1 MKFDLKLN
9 PVIFFLKKQRP
20 FQNVQFYR
28 RSSLLVRC
36 TQAGKAKILSA
47 GPLTPRRFTIV
58 LMILFSICYF
68 SNRGSAATVVNI
80 EPIITVEGRLDDNF
94 YMTEN
99 NAREVY
105 TYVLRPGL
113 QLGVTTAKSAT
124 YLAFSMDMY
133 FYDDKSDVPQGEH
146 PAEDENYVGY
156 FWVFDTNYA
165 LTDRMNLGLRDS
177 FYRTRRVDRYD
188 EFTDNTERRLHTIN
202 RLVPMLTYQLK
213 DRFDLGLRYRRQ
225 DINYDDTDIDDS
237 VEHRG
242 IVDLLYNPSRTKTF
256 DLQYQYW
263 TFDQAGE
270 DYDYTSNQLLLIF
283 QKQYKYTAFE
293 LGGGY
298 QHRDFK
304 DPDLPDAY
312 TPAYRFAIGWR
323 NPPSF
328 EIGRRIFESDS
339 LDIKSH
345 IFFDYEQNFNDLG
358 GFRTD
363 NRFTLSMGH
372 LFLKKLKLTFYGYY
386 LFSDYDYFTGLTAN
400 GDPAIRKDEVYG
412 ISGGIRYLI
421 NDRWNLLFVLG
432 KTDRNSNL
440 VGHSYENTYC
450 TINFEFNFPL
460 GRVRILNKQ

>member
-9 PVIFFLKKQRP
+9 FIHAIFKAQRP
-20 FQNVQFYR
+20 FQFIQPYR
-28 RSSLLVRC
+28 RLSLCVRYI
-36 TQAGKAKILSA
+36 QAGKAKTLSA
-47 GPLTPRRFTIV
+47 CPGTRRCFGIV
-58 LMILFSICYF
+58 MIILVFVCFF
-68 SNRGSAATVVNI
+68 SNRGSATTIINI
-80 EPIITVEGRLDDNF
+80 EPMIMVEGRLEDNF

-105 TYVLRPGL
+105 TYILRPGL

-124 YLAFSMDMY
+124 YLNFIMDMY
-133 FYDDKSDVPQGEH
+133 FYNDKSDVPQGEH

-156 FWVFDTNYA
+156 FWVFDTDYA
-165 LTDRMNLGLRDS
+165 LTDRMSVGLRDS

-188 EFTDNTERRLHTIN
+188 EFTDNTERRLHNIN
-202 RLVPMLTYQLK
+202 RLVPMVTYQLK

-242 IVDLLYNPSRTKTF
+242 IIDLLYNPSRTKTF

-263 TFDQAGE
+263 IFDQTQE
-270 DYDYTSNQLLLIF
+270 DFDYTSNQLLLIF

-304 DPDLPDAY
+304 DPHSPDAY
-312 TPAYRFAIGWR
+312 TPAYRFAISWR

-339 LDIKSH
+339 LDIRSH
-345 IFFDYEQNFNDLG
+345 IFFDYEKNFNNLG

-372 LFLKKLKLTFYGYY
+372 LFLEKLKLTFYGYY
-386 LFSDYDYFTGLTAN
+386 LFSDYDFFTGLSAN
-400 GDPAIRKDEVYG
+400 GDLAIREDEVYG
-412 ISGGIRYLI
+412 ISGGIRYLV
-421 NDRWNLLFVLG
+421 NDRWSLLFVLG
-432 KTDRNSNL
+432 KTDRSSNL
-440 VGHSYENTYC
+440 VGYSYENTYC
-450 TINFEFNFPL
+450 TINFELNFPL
-460 GRVRILNKQ
+460 GRVRIMRAQ